1 MGKLQQIINELKSLD
16 LKTCST
22 EDITSVL
29 LRIGKIPAPIRDIHK
44 DHVIYR
50 ASSLQGKETIKN
62 SSRLSYCPASKNKS
76 FQRAST
82 PMQTMFY
89 GVLGDVD
96 DKLFDL
102 NGEMLALQEACSFFK
117 YAPAEDGVYRVAV
130 SKWRVVNTISLL
142 TLMQPETTNKSK
154 RLNDMV
160 SGLLDFIK
168 ENKDS
173 FEEEDAIAFHKFMCN
188 EFTKPVENENEYR
201 ISALFTNE
209 IIKNTDGTVWQSS
222 VAIDEKLNDTLCVA
236 VKPETVN
243 KSMVC
248 LGYAIYTIIIK
259 DGKLSYSKENFSVK
273 ATKRHKKRKKHKAKR
288 KKIIKKRKVGKS
300 IITKRRVRKRK
311 KLKE

>member
-1 MGKLQQIINELKSLD
+1 MGKLQQVINELKGLD
-16 LKTCST
+16 LTNCST

-29 LRIGKIPAPIRDIHK
+29 LKLGRIPAPIRDIHK

-50 ASSLQGKETIKN
+50 ASNLKEKEVIKET
-62 SSRLSYCPASKNKS
+62 SRLSYCPARKNKS

-89 GVLGDVD
+89 GVLGNVD
-96 DKLFDL
+96 DKLFKE
-102 NGEMLALQEACSFFK
+102 NGEMLALQEACSFLK
-117 YAPAEDGVYRVAV
+117 YAPIQDGVYRVAV
-130 SKWRVVNTISLL
+130 SKWRVVKTISLL
-142 TLMQPETTNKSK
+142 SLMQPETTNKSK

-168 ENKDS
+168 GNKES

-209 IIKNTDGTVWQSS
+209 IIKNADGTLWQSS
-222 VAIDEKLNDTLCVA
+222 VAIDEKLDDTLCVA
-236 VKPETVN
+236 IKPKTIN

-248 LGYAIYTIIIK
+248 QGYTIYTIMIK
-259 DGKLSYSKENFSVK
+259 DGKLSYSKEDFSNIVD
-273 ATKRHKKRKKHKAKR
+273 KKHKKQK
-288 KKIIKKRKVGKS
+288 KKIIKKRKVGKG
-300 IITKRRVRKRK
+300 IITKRRVRKRR
-311 KLKE
+311 KLKERDC